1 MSSDRSVGGDFCTL
15 LRECRERRRLSQLD
29 LAALAG
35 TTQRHLSFVE
45 QGRSRPGRALVA
57 RLAESLGLPLR
68 DRNRLLLAAGFAPA
82 FNESSFEGPEL
93 ATIRQALQQ
102 VLDGH
107 QPFPA
112 LVTDAAGLIIARNAA
127 LDVLTEGCA
136 FRLLIPP
143 VNALR
148 LALHPDGVAPRIE
161 NFAQWAPHVIDNL
174 RRSIALNPDPR
185 RVELLD
191 ELVSYVVHRDVSADH
206 VSFAVPMQLR
216 TSEGSV
222 RLVTTAMH
230 FATGHDVTLSELRLE
245 AFLPVDQ
252 ASSEALT
259 RLAKRT
265 QPEEQGTVSAATA
278 WPDR

>member
-1 MSSDRSVGGDFCTL
+1 MSSDFAIGGDFCSL
-15 LRECRERRRLSQLD
+15 LRESRERRRLSQLD
-29 LAALAG
+29 LATLAG

-82 FNESSFEGPEL
+82 FTESAFESHEL
-93 ATIRQALQQ
+93 VTIRRALQQ
-102 VLDGH
+102 VLDAH

-112 LVTDAAGLIIARNAA
+112 LVTDGGGFIVARNAA
-127 LDVLTEGCA
+127 LDVLLDGCA
-136 FRLLIPP
+136 ASLTVEP

-148 LALHPDGVAPRIE
+148 LALHPEGLAPRIE
-161 NFAQWAPHVIDNL
+161 NFAQWAPHIIDNL
-174 RRSIALNPDPR
+174 RRGIASNPDPR

-191 ELVSYVVHRDVSADH
+191 ELMTYVVHRAVSVDH

-216 TSEGSV
+216 TPYGSV

-230 FATGHDVTLSELRLE
+230 FATGNDVTLSELRLE
-245 AFLPVDQ
+245 AFLPLDQ
-252 ASSEALT
+252 PSADILS
-259 RLAKRT
+259 RLA
-265 QPEEQGTVSAATA
+265 
-278 WPDR
+278 DR